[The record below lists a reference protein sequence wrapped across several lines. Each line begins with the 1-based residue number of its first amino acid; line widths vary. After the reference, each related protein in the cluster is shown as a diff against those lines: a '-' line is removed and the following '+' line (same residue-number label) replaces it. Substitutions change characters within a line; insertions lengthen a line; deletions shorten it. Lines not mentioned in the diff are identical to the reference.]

1 MASTRLEKT
10 FTASNR
16 KTFTISTW
24 IKRSGLTA
32 NNCIYGA
39 GTNDSTDRDY
49 LSFLADSGEEDKLYF
64 NAKVSSSVV
73 AQFYTNRRFRDTSG
87 WYHIVLAFDTTQATD
102 TNRMKLYVNGEQQTF
117 QSQTYPS
124 QNQDMNTNNTVHKI
138 GSTIGN
144 NYYFDGSMSHFHF
157 IDGTAYTASTFG
169 STDSVTGEWKIN
181 TSPSVTYGTNG
192 FFILKDGNSVTDQS
206 GNSNNFTVGGGT
218 LTNTEDCP
226 SNVYATWNNLNR
238 TTSAGIQ
245 ANGIANGNTYLATA
259 TSNGTYSF
267 GSTLALKGT
276 GKFYM
281 EFKISQTGTYMGVG
295 IAETEALTTMLN
307 AGAVGKFS
315 DNAKGWSYKH
325 TGKKEN
331 GGSEA
336 NYGNTYTANDY
347 IGLAYNNG
355 TIWFSKNGTW
365 QNSATISEINAGTTT
380 NSAFTGLDTSKDYFI
395 MFDGYNDSIIDMN
408 AGNGCFRTTEIS
420 SPNNPTSGDTGA
432 KFKYTVPTGYQPLST
447 KGLNQ

>member
-87 WYHIVLAFDTTQATD
+87 WYHIVIAFDTTQATD

-281 EFKISQTGTYMGVG
+281 EFKVSQTGTYMGVG
-295 IAETEALTTMLN
+295 IAETDALTTMLN

-336 NYGNTYTANDY
+336 NYGATYTANDY

-380 NSAFTGLDTSKDYFI
+380 NAAYTGLDTSEDYFI
-395 MFDGYNDSIIDMN
+395 MFDGYNDSMIEMN
-408 AGNGCFRTTEIS
+408 AGNGWFRTTEVS

-447 KGLNQ
+447 KGLNL

>member
-1 MASTRLEKT
+1 MASTQLQKT
-10 FTASNR
+10 FSSAGNR
-16 KTFTISTW
+16 KTFTLSFWVKRTKLSTGMYAFNVGNQEANPQA
-24 IKRSGLTA
+24 GLEFQ
-32 NNCIYGA
+32 
-39 GTNDSTDRDY
+39 TNDTI
-49 LSFLADSGEEDKLYF
+49 SFWNNSGSGGNKTF
-64 NAKVSSSVV
+64 TTTQV
-73 AQFYTNRRFRDTSG
+73 FRDTSA
-87 WYHIVLAFDTTQATD
+87 WYHLVFSIDTTQATEA
-102 TNRMKLYVNGEQQTF
+102 NRVKLYVNGEQITSF
-117 QSQTYPS
+117 STATYPD
-124 QNQDMNTNNTVHKI
+124 QNYDYEWNGTQRH
-138 GSTIGN
+138 TIGAYYN
-144 NYYFDGSMSHFHF
+144 NQSYFDGLLSHIHF
-157 IDGTAYTASTFG
+157 VDGTAYTPSTFG
-169 STDSVTGEWKIN
+169 STDSTTGEWKIN
-181 TSPSVTYGTNG
+181 TSPTVTYGTNG

-206 GNSNNFTVGGGT
+206 GNSNNFTVAGGT
-218 LTNTEDCP
+218 LTSTKDCP
-226 SNVYATWNNLNR
+226 SNVYATWNPLNR

-245 ANGIANGNTYLATA
+245 ANGIQNGNTYLATA

-295 IAETEALTTMLN
+295 IAETDAITTMLN
-307 AGAVGKFS
+307 AGSTGKFS

-380 NSAFTGLDTSKDYFI
+380 NAAFTGLDTSKQYFI
-395 MFDGYNDSIIDMN
+395 MFDGYNDSMIEMN
-408 AGNGCFRTTEIS
+408 AGNGWFRTTEVS

-432 KFKYTVPTGYQPLST
+432 KFKYTVPTSYQPLST

>member
-87 WYHIVLAFDTTQATD
+87 WYHIVIAFDTTQATD

-245 ANGIANGNTYLATA
+245 ANGIANGNTYIATA

-281 EFKISQTGTYMGVG
+281 EFKVSQTGTYMGVG
-295 IAETEALTTMLN
+295 IAETDAITTMLN
-307 AGAVGKFS
+307 AGAVAKFS

-325 TGKKEN
+325 TGYKEN
-331 GGSEA
+331 GGGQA
-336 NYGNTYTANDY
+336 TYGATYTANDY

-380 NSAFTGLDTSKDYFI
+380 NAAYTGLDTSEDYFI
-395 MFDGYNDSIIDMN
+395 MFDGYNDSMIEMN
-408 AGNGCFRTTEIS
+408 AGNGWFRTTEVS

-447 KGLNQ
+447 KGLNL

>member
-1 MASTRLEKT
+1 
-10 FTASNR
+10 
-16 KTFTISTW
+16 
-24 IKRSGLTA
+24 
-32 NNCIYGA
+32 
-39 GTNDSTDRDY
+39 
-49 LSFLADSGEEDKLYF
+49 
-64 NAKVSSSVV
+64 
-73 AQFYTNRRFRDTSG
+73 
-87 WYHIVLAFDTTQATD
+87 
-102 TNRMKLYVNGEQQTF
+102 
-117 QSQTYPS
+117 
-124 QNQDMNTNNTVHKI
+124 
-138 GSTIGN
+138 
-144 NYYFDGSMSHFHF
+144 MSHFHL
-157 IDGTAYTASTFG
+157 IDGTQYAASDFG
-169 STDSVTGEWKIN
+169 STDSTTGEWKIN
-181 TSPSVTYGTNG
+181 TSPSATYGTNG

-206 GNSNNFTVGGGT
+206 GNSNNLTVGGGT
-218 LTNTEDCP
+218 LTSTKDCP
-226 SNVYATWNNLNR
+226 SNVYATWNVLNR
-238 TTSAGIQ
+238 NISTGIQ
-245 ANGIANGNTYLATA
+245 SGGVANGNTYLATLA
-259 TSNGTYSF
+259 SNGTYSF

-281 EFKISQTGTYMGVG
+281 EFKVSQTGTYMGVG
-295 IAETEALTTMLN
+295 IAETDALTTMLN

-336 NYGNTYTANDY
+336 NYGATYTANDY

-395 MFDGYNDSIIDMN
+395 MFDGYNDSMIEMN
-408 AGNGCFRTTEIS
+408 AGNGWFRTTEIS

-447 KGLNQ
+447 KGLNE

>member
-226 SNVYATWNNLNR
+226 SNVYATWNPLNR

-245 ANGIANGNTYLATA
+245 NGGIANGNTYLATA

-295 IAETEALTTMLN
+295 IAETDAITTMLN
-307 AGAVGKFS
+307 AGAVAKFS

-325 TGKKEN
+325 TGYKEN
-331 GGSEA
+331 GGSQA
-336 NYGNTYTANDY
+336 TYGATYTANDY

-395 MFDGYNDSIIDMN
+395 MFDGYNDSMIEMN
-408 AGNGCFRTTEIS
+408 AGNGWFRTTEIS

-447 KGLNQ
+447 KGLNE

>member
-295 IAETEALTTMLN
+295 IAETDAITTMLN
-307 AGAVGKFS
+307 AGAVAKFS

-325 TGKKEN
+325 TGYKEN
-331 GGSEA
+331 GGGQA
-336 NYGNTYTANDY
+336 TYGATYTANDY

-380 NSAFTGLDTSKDYFI
+380 NAAYTGLDTSEDYFI
-395 MFDGYNDSIIDMN
+395 MFDGYNDSMIEMN
-408 AGNGCFRTTEIS
+408 AGNGWFRTTEVS

-447 KGLNQ
+447 KGLNL

>member
-395 MFDGYNDSIIDMN
+395 MFDGYNDSMIEMN
-408 AGNGCFRTTEIS
+408 AGNGWFRTTEIS

-447 KGLNQ
+447 KGLNE

>member
-1 MASTRLEKT
+1 MANAYLYRSGANSGASGTTATVSMWVRKHDESPGDGGLFQF
-10 FTASNR
+10 FTDGSNFCSAYANPVLKFRNFISGGYSQGDITCNR
-16 KTFTISTW
+16 KLKDCGSW
-24 IKRSGLTA
+24 YHL
-32 NNCIYGA
+32 
-39 GTNDSTDRDY
+39 
-49 LSFLADSGEEDKLYF
+49 
-64 NAKVSSSVV
+64 
-73 AQFYTNRRFRDTSG
+73 QFVWDTSNST
-87 WYHIVLAFDTTQATD
+87 AAD
-102 TNRMKLYVNGEQQTF
+102 RMRIYVNGVRETSF
-117 QSQTYPS
+117 S
-124 QNQDMNTNNTVHKI
+124 
-138 GSTIGN
+138 GSTNPSSSYSFSPVVSGTFYLN
-144 NYYFDGSMSHFHF
+144 RYNANSTTGSQSYSHVHYCDGY
-157 IDGTAYTASTFG
+157 AYEPTVFG
-169 STDSVTGEWKIN
+169 STDTGTGEWKIN
-181 TSPSVTYGTNG
+181 ASPTCNYGSNG
-192 FFILKDGNSVTDQS
+192 FFILKDSNSTTDQS
-206 GNSNNFTVGGGT
+206 GNSKTFTTSGT
-218 LTNTEDCP
+218 VTSTKDCP
-226 SNVYATWNNLNR
+226 SNTYATWNPLNR

-245 ANGIANGNTYLATA
+245 ANGIGNGNTYLATA
-259 TSNGTYSF
+259 TTNGTYSF

-295 IAETEALTTMLN
+295 IAETEALSTMLN
-307 AGAVGKFS
+307 AGSTGKFS

-365 QNSATISEINAGTTT
+365 QNSATISEINAGTTA
-380 NSAFTGLDTSKDYFI
+380 NAAYTGLDTSANYYI
-395 MFDGYNDSIIDMN
+395 MFDGYNDSMIEMN
-408 AGNGCFRTTEIS
+408 AGNGWFRTTEIS

>member
-1 MASTRLEKT
+1 MANTQLSRTIG
-10 FTASNR
+10 TATNGKKYTLS
-16 KTFTISTW
+16 FW
-24 IKRSGLTA
+24 IKRSALGVEQSIVGVDSA
-32 NNCIYGA
+32 NLIELIKFGSNDQLYWYNRDNA
-39 GTNDSTDRDY
+39 G
-49 LSFLADSGEEDKLYF
+49 
-64 NAKVSSSVV
+64 NA
-73 AQFYTNRRFRDTSG
+73 AENYTSNVFRDTSA
-87 WYHIVLAFDTTQATD
+87 WYHLVFSYDSTEGSAANQK
-102 TNRMKLYVNGEQQTF
+102 KLYINGVAQTW
-117 QSQTYPS
+117 
-124 QNQDMNTNNTVHKI
+124 
-138 GSTIGN
+138 GSTAAIQADAIAGTN
-144 NYYFDGSMSHFHF
+144 FATKTFYFGREGGGTSFFLNALMSHIHY
-157 IDGTAYTASTFG
+157 IDGTVYTASNFG
-169 STDSVTGEWKIN
+169 STDSTTGEWKIN
-181 TSPSVTYGTNG
+181 TSPSVTYGNNG

-206 GNSNNFTVGGGT
+206 GNSNNFTVAGGT
-218 LTNTEDCP
+218 LTNTEDNP
-226 SNVYATWNNLNR
+226 SNVYATWNPLNR

-245 ANGIANGNTYLATA
+245 ANGIGNGNTYLATA

-281 EFKISQTGTYMGVG
+281 EFKVGQQGTYMGVG
-295 IAETEALTTMLN
+295 IAETDAITTMLN

-336 NYGNTYTANDY
+336 NYGATYTTYDY

-395 MFDGYNDSIIDMN
+395 MFDGYNDSMIEMN
-408 AGNGCFRTTEIS
+408 AGNGYFRTTEIS

-447 KGLNQ
+447 KGLNE